1 MIMAFIPFAFLLA
14 LLVVA
19 AAWDVASFTIPNTLQ
34 LGLVLAFIAFA
45 LLAPLPLSVVGMHVL
60 AGLAALALGFALFAF
75 GYIGGGDAKLLAAV
89 ALWLGFGDLPAYVL
103 VACVFGGALSL
114 GILVMRK
121 WPLPAALARQNW
133 LLRLHDPKAGVPYGV
148 ALAAGL
154 FVILPQTDVYLRVF
168 AG

>member
-60 AGLAALALGFALFAF
+60 AGLTALALGFTLFAL
-75 GYIGGGDAKLLAAV
+75 GYVGGGDAKLLAAV

>member
-1 MIMAFIPFAFLLA
+1 
-14 LLVVA
+14 
-19 AAWDVASFTIPNTLQ
+19 
-34 LGLVLAFIAFA
+34 
-45 LLAPLPLSVVGMHVL
+45 
-60 AGLAALALGFALFAF
+60 
-75 GYIGGGDAKLLAAV
+75 
-89 ALWLGFGDLPAYVL
+89 LPAYVL

-114 GILVMRK
+114 GILMMRK